1 MTRMREPRFFTY
13 QMEYSAVDIEAATS
27 LQRLAY
33 IYMSMMTIWIYDYT
47 CSLHDEW
54 KFLCRSR
61 WTKVK
66 ALYIITRCIL
76 FFLIIMYL
84 CLNFTP
90 NENPNKCRILINIYS
105 SFSQISLI
113 CSECFFVLRTYA
125 LWNNSRIVLIGML
138 STAFAMVVTSVGIRF
153 TGISTSY
160 GLCSHLDLP
169 SLLFANIHSTFTVTT
184 KAIPGIPSC
193 SWSSSGVLYFMSF
206 IFLFVFQLGLV
217 SLTLIRV
224 VQSWRSAQGHLHT
237 VLVKHNM
244 FYYACGLILSAV
256 NVLVPVLFPDSAYYT
271 ALENFQVCIL
281 AILATR
287 MHLHLWHLDQHMHDS
302 DALIFISMSDMLPA
316 DRTL

>member
-1 MTRMREPRFFTY
+1 
-13 QMEYSAVDIEAATS
+13 
-27 LQRLAY
+27 
-33 IYMSMMTIWIYDYT
+33 MSMTTIWIYDYT
-47 CSLHDEW
+47 CSLHEEW

-66 ALYIITRCIL
+66 VLYIITRYIL
-76 FFLIIMYL
+76 FFLITMYL

-90 NENPNKCRILINIYS
+90 NETPNKCRILINIYS

-113 CSECFFVLRTYA
+113 CSECFFVLRTYV

-153 TGISTSY
+153 TNVATSY
-160 GLCSHLDLP
+160 V
-169 SLLFANIHSTFTVTT
+169 ATRTIT
-184 KAIPGIPSC
+184 GIPSC

-224 VQSWRSAQGHLHT
+224 IQSWRSAKGHLHA
-237 VLVKHNM
+237 VLVKHNI
-244 FYYACGLILSAV
+244 FYYACGLILSAM

-302 DALIFISMSDMLPA
+302 DALIYISMSDMSPA
-316 DRTL
+316 DSDRTL